1 MDDCVNTW
9 NKLFLDVVE
18 AHAPIKTQR
27 VKGSSVPWMTSTI
40 ANEMREG
47 DYHLKKAK
55 GNKMSRN
62 WRVYRQL
69 RNRVNRDIKKAKSD
83 YYTNL
88 IQENQGD
95 AKGF

>member
-27 VKGSSVPWMTSTI
+27 VKGTSVPWMTSTI
-40 ANEMREG
+40 ANEMRQR
-47 DYHLKKAK
+47 DYHLTKAK